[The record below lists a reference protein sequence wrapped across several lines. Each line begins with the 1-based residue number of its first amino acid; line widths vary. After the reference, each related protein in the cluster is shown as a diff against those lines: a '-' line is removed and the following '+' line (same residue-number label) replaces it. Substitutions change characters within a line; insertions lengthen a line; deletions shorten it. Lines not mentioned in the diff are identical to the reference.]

1 MEILSFTITGKL
13 AHFRKYYA
21 NNTALSFSIPPR
33 TTLMGI
39 VASVMGWE
47 KDSYYEKLSS
57 EHFRIGVRVL
67 SPLKKSFH
75 RVNFLRIKSEKGF
88 YFDTQ
93 NQMEIVNSTNYFN
106 GKYSRDV
113 AVSGQ
118 TGPVQTP
125 LEIVSGLNLTNDQV
139 VYQVFLQPVENDNP
153 SFEKI
158 KEHFLKGI
166 PVYNLSLGPANFQA
180 SLQNVEL
187 IGNTNIQ
194 SQSSDG
200 FIRFHSA
207 IPVSHVEELAF
218 QKDEANQ
225 YNFVEEDMMPG
236 EFVWDN
242 NREVKR
248 MNRLL
253 FSTTNYPLRVK
264 LNAPYLQVNT
274 ESESLNIQF
283 MDQ

>member
-1 MEILSFTITGKL
+1 MEILSFTVTGKL

-47 KDSYYEKLSS
+47 KDSYYELLSAKNIR
-57 EHFRIGVRVL
+57 FGVRTL
-67 SPLKKSFH
+67 TPLKKSFH

-88 YFDTQ
+88 YLDTK

-125 LEIVSGLNLTNDQV
+125 LEIVSGLNLTKDEV
-139 VYQVFLQPVENDNP
+139 AYQVFLQPIENNNP
-153 SFEKI
+153 AFEEI
-158 KEHFLKGI
+158 KKHFLKNN

-180 SLQNVEL
+180 SLQHVQL
-187 IGNTNIQ
+187 IKGSKIQ
-194 SQSSDG
+194 QNKSDD
-200 FIRFHSA
+200 FIRIHSA

-218 QKDEANQ
+218 EKDESNQ

-236 EFVWDN
+236 EFVGDN
-242 NREVKR
+242 NREVKS

-264 LNAPYLQVNT
+264 LNAPYVQIET

-283 MDQ
+283 MDK